1 MNVKLIE
8 ILDAMNYT
16 GIGAQF
22 LYHTKTEEIVMLG
35 DKVFGLARN
44 EALEKD
50 LRKHPD
56 DYIDLPNEY
65 EIDEVGMMDTYI
77 ENFPE
82 SDLKDELSETLVGRS
97 PLSRFEEKMKENGL
111 WEDWRQYRAE
121 EFDWIARKWAADN
134 GLTVVES

>member
-22 LYHTKTEEIVMLG
+22 LYHIKTQEIVMLG
-35 DKVFGLARN
+35 DKVFGLTRN
-44 EALEKD
+44 DRLERD
-50 LRKHPD
+50 VRKNPD

-65 EIDEVGMMDTYI
+65 EIDEIGMMDTYI

-82 SDLKDELSETLVGRS
+82 SELKEELRDTLVGRS
-97 PLSRFEEKMKENGL
+97 PHQKFEEKLKEIEL
-111 WEDWRQYRAE
+111 WEDWRQYRAGE
-121 EFDWIARKWAADN
+121 YDWIARKWAADN
-134 GLTVVES
+134 GLTIVE